1 MLVNGPSVLASS
13 SHGCAAPS
21 LSVVIAREMAR
32 HRLRRI
38 PFIGVPRAAIRDRP
52 PQRAQQGVQHLPHM
66 AQLAD
71 FMRYQVHAAIP
82 AVAVH
87 A

>member
-1 MLVNGPSVLASS
+1 MTKTTHGLA
-13 SHGCAAPS
+13 AADVS
-21 LSVVIAREMAR
+21 LYKTASRGYHDRSPITLCVT
-32 HRLRRI
+32 RR
-38 PFIGVPRAAIRDRP
+38 RP

>member
-1 MLVNGPSVLASS
+1 MI
-13 SHGCAAPS
+13 
-21 LSVVIAREMAR
+21 IAREMAR
-32 HRLRRI
+32 HRFRYI

-52 PQRAQQGVQHLPHM
+52 PQRAHQGLQASRGCSTCDLPHM

-71 FMRYQVHAAIP
+71 FMRFLVHAAIP